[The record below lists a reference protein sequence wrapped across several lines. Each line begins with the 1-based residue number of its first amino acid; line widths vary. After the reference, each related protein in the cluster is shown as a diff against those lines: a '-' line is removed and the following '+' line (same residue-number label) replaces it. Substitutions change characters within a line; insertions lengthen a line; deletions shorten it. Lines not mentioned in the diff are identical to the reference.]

1 MIDTAERHI
10 YAAMR
15 KSALIERVFRR
26 DIPEYPPDALREA
39 LANAVA
45 HRDYSPYVHGSYIQ
59 VRMFADRLEV
69 QSPGGLFGNVT
80 VENLE
85 EEQSTRNA
93 RLMRMMEDM
102 HIVENRGS
110 GIHTMLQAMR
120 GANLEP
126 PGFNDK
132 RASFWVT
139 FHNHTLMDSEAIA
152 WLNQFSQQPLNDHQR
167 LALVYLRQ
175 QDMITNRDY
184 RRLNHVDATMAR
196 EELRGLV
203 QTGLVAQNGASRWTY
218 YTLKVKDESIGL
230 KPNEEQIL
238 AYVKKNGSINNVHC
252 RELLKVDETRAYYLM
267 NKLAESGIL
276 RPKGKGR
283 WRVYVLP

>member
-1 MIDTAERHI
+1 
-10 YAAMR
+10 
-15 KSALIERVFRR
+15 
-26 DIPEYPPDALREA
+26 
-39 LANAVA
+39 
-45 HRDYSPYVHGSYIQ
+45 
-59 VRMFADRLEV
+59 
-69 QSPGGLFGNVT
+69 
-80 VENLE
+80 
-85 EEQSTRNA
+85 
-93 RLMRMMEDM
+93 
-102 HIVENRGS
+102 
-110 GIHTMLQAMR
+110 
-120 GANLEP
+120 
-126 PGFNDK
+126 
-132 RASFWVT
+132 
-139 FHNHTLMDSEAIA
+139 MDSEAIA